1 MGIETAIHQI
11 RHFRSEHHKVIVNIL
26 FTGGWMQEQVRAFL
40 EQADITHQQYNILR
54 MLRGS
59 NTPMTTMQIRERML
73 DKMSDTSRIVDRL
86 ILKELVTKSIN
97 KHDKRLVDVSITKK
111 GRAVLEKLDEQ
122 NEKLD
127 AITHRLTEEE
137 AKMLNNL
144 LDIMRGD

>member
-1 MGIETAIHQI
+1 
-11 RHFRSEHHKVIVNIL
+11 
-26 FTGGWMQEQVRAFL
+26 MQEQVRAFL

-137 AKMLNNL
+137 AKQLNNL